1 MVRVYFSL
9 HKRFSRRVVETISNM
24 QAVNMFACGL
34 ALSFCDN
41 CILDLAA
48 STSLSY
54 EQFFSHSPF
63 EFRSVIFK
71 TDSIN
76 VES

>member
-1 MVRVYFSL
+1 
-9 HKRFSRRVVETISNM
+9 
-24 QAVNMFACGL
+24 MFACGL

-41 CILDLAA
+41 CILDQAA

-54 EQFFSHSPF
+54 EQFFSHSQF